1 MKRRP
6 ASVFVLA
13 LVIAAFVAMGWA
25 ASARGP
31 SKAAEPGTT
40 ATAAEQA
47 LIRRAVVPFLV
58 ADGPADSPP
67 QSLTIQFLDVGQGDA
82 ILVTINGH
90 RLLVDGGPSRERLHA
105 RLQSLGVTDI
115 DAILVTNPDADHI
128 RGLIEAL
135 AMFQVKTF
143 YSSASTNPSDV
154 YTELLGAVAAEPGI
168 RVISLLRG
176 ATVSLGGVQLNVLH
190 PLEISGDRNN
200 DSIALR
206 LTCGF
211 VSVLLMGDATT
222 ASEASMLAAGLVSK
236 VDVVKAG
243 HHGSRTSSGDA
254 FVNMA
259 KPNFVVFS
267 AGRDSQFGHPH
278 AEVVARYLTAGA
290 KAVYTD
296 TTEADDTPVMTSDCR
311 TYSFSVPT
319 ASSFTVTPGP
329 TGPATTATSTPAPS
343 ATATPGVTCG
353 DGTATITGLDKVGEF
368 VTLSASGNLT
378 GWRLVSVTGSQTFN
392 FPTGFV
398 GSGTVQVK
406 SAAPVFA
413 NTLSLLWWSTANVW
427 SDSGND
433 DAALYNCNG
442 DLVQTFDD
450 GQ

>member
-1 MKRRP
+1 M
-6 ASVFVLA
+6 
-13 LVIAAFVAMGWA
+13 
-25 ASARGP
+25 
-31 SKAAEPGTT
+31 
-40 ATAAEQA
+40 
-47 LIRRAVVPFLV
+47 
-58 ADGPADSPP
+58 
-67 QSLTIQFLDVGQGDA
+67 TIQFLDVGQGDA

-135 AMFQVKTF
+135 AMFQVETF

-154 YTELLGAVAAEPGI
+154 YAELLRAVAAEPGI
-168 RVISLLRG
+168 RVINLLRG

-259 KPNFVVFS
+259 RPNFVVFS
-267 AGRDSQFGHPH
+267 VGRDSQFGHPH

-311 TYSFSVPT
+311 TYSFSTRLAVS
-319 ASSFTVTPGP
+319 ATVTPGA
-329 TGPATTATSTPAPS
+329 ATRATPAP
-343 ATATPGVTCG
+343 ATLTPT
-353 DGTATITGLDKVGEF
+353 
-368 VTLSASGNLT
+368 
-378 GWRLVSVTGSQTFN
+378 R
-392 FPTGFV
+392 
-398 GSGTVQVK
+398 
-406 SAAPVFA
+406 
-413 NTLSLLWWSTANVW
+413 
-427 SDSGND
+427 
-433 DAALYNCNG
+433 
-442 DLVQTFDD
+442 
-450 GQ
+450 